1 MSDGCLVLVS
11 TVLFKSVD
19 EEGSRPFV
27 LSATP
32 LTSSPI
38 SRAEEKLRADD
49 FRHCNVTLLF
59 SAVGGCAHRT
69 LPVNTRTYILMDLSQ
84 LARPPPRTRLADWAG
99 YGETV

>member
-1 MSDGCLVLVS
+1 MSDGCLALVS
-11 TVLFKSVD
+11 TFVFKSVD

-38 SRAEEKLRADD
+38 SGAEEKLRADD

-59 SAVGGCAHRT
+59 SAVEGGPHS
-69 LPVNTRTYILMDLSQ
+69 L
-84 LARPPPRTRLADWAG
+84 
-99 YGETV
+99 

>member
-11 TVLFKSVD
+11 TVLFKPVD

-27 LSATP
+27 LSAAP

-38 SRAEEKLRADD
+38 SGAEGKLRADD

-69 LPVNTRTYILMDLSQ
+69 LPVNTRA
-84 LARPPPRTRLADWAG
+84 ARF
-99 YGETV
+99 